1 MLRSNSKKALEN
13 IRAYILEQYN
23 PEEYGLPETNDFRE
37 AARNMWEA
45 CKNEIIKHDKRRMSY
60 YEFFVEWLSGLP
72 SLFDSADYIYHCNA
86 KKRLAAILEETE
98 AEADKYTETEAE
110 TMLNRLI
117 WREVSKVAL

>member
-1 MLRSNSKKALEN
+1 MLRSNSKKAVEN

-23 PEEYGLPETNDFRE
+23 PEEYGLPATNDYRE

-45 CKNEIIKHDKRRMSY
+45 CKNEIMKYDKRRLSY

-98 AEADKYTETEAE
+98 TEANKYTETEAE
-110 TMLNRLI
+110 TMLSRLI

>member
-1 MLRSNSKKALEN
+1 MLRSNSKQALAN

-23 PEEYGLPETNDFRE
+23 PEEYGLPETSDFCE
-37 AARNMWEA
+37 AAHNMWDA
-45 CKNEIIKHDKRRMSY
+45 CKNEIIKYDKRKMSY

-72 SLFDSADYIYHCNA
+72 SLFNSADYIYHCNA

-110 TMLNRLI
+110 TMLSRLI

>member
-1 MLRSNSKKALEN
+1 MLRSNSKKALAN

-45 CKNEIIKHDKRRMSY
+45 CKNEIIKYDKRKMSY
-60 YEFFVEWLSGLP
+60 QEYFLEWLSGLP
-72 SLFDSADYIYHCNA
+72 SLFNSADYIYHCNA

-110 TMLNRLI
+110 TMLSRLI
-117 WREVSKVAL
+117 WREVSKAAN